1 VVPVAY
7 EVPDSVTVAP
17 TGPDDGVSV
26 SVGVVTVNSVA
37 ATIVLVE
44 GSSTTTHGSLALAS
58 AIVVPDGIDPVVEE
72 KVAAPLEHDVVAV
85 ATKQNS

>member
-1 VVPVAY
+1 MVPVAY

-26 SVGVVTVNSVA
+26 SVGVVPVNSVA

-44 GSSTTTHGSLALAS
+44 GSSTTTHGSLALAN

-72 KVAAPLEHDVVAV
+72 KVAAPVKHVVVAV

>member
-1 VVPVAY
+1 VIVV
-7 EVPDSVTVAP
+7 P

-26 SVGVVTVNSVA
+26 SVAVVPVNSVA

-44 GSSTTTHGSLALAS
+44 GSSTTTHGSLALAN

-72 KVAAPLEHDVVAV
+72 KVTAPLEHDVVAV